1 MIRPEVPAD
10 HAAICAVTEAAFL
23 EAPHTSHTEQF
34 IVAALREA
42 GALAISLVAEA
53 DGAVAGH
60 VAVSPV
66 TIADGTQGW
75 FGLGPVSVTPRLQ
88 GQGIGAQLVYRALD
102 MLKEQGA
109 SGCVVLGDPS
119 YYQRFGFR
127 NEPGLVLPGIPPEY
141 FMAISLG
148 GSLPGG
154 AVAYHPAFEAT
165 C

>member
-1 MIRPEVPAD
+1 M
-10 HAAICAVTEAAFL
+10 
-23 EAPHTSHTEQF
+23 
-34 IVAALREA
+34 
-42 GALAISLVAEA
+42 
-53 DGAVAGH
+53 AGH

-88 GQGIGAQLVYRALD
+88 GQGIGSQLVHRALD

-148 GSLPGG
+148 GPLPGG
-154 AVAYHPAFEAT
+154 VVAYHPAFEAT